1 MCQSLHVWS
10 RRIAL
15 ALVIALTIAPGC
27 AQKDPLISVPADP
40 PSQILIRGVPIFD
53 GISEERTF
61 PRDVL
66 LSDGRIT
73 RVAPGGSLKT
83 KADMVLIGGV
93 GLTLMPGLIDLHGH
107 VGSDSGPIWEGA
119 LPDPDRNLE
128 SYLYCGVTTVFDPG
142 ALETDTFDRR
152 NSVAA
157 GELSGPTMFSAG
169 PIFTAPG
176 GHPAALIQAMVPWYA
191 RWYLRPRFTREVAT
205 VEEARAGVQGL
216 LPYEPDAIKVVVD
229 AIPLEV
235 PIIGGDIVRAIVD
248 EARAHGLRT
257 VAHIGTVEDALR
269 AADAGVA
276 AWMHGVY
283 KERIPADAVPRMA
296 AADIPYVATSVVFDA
311 YADVFDGERVATR
324 LERETVDA
332 AVLDGFAPVPDNY
345 GPADLRRYVEVLAA
359 TREDRCEN
367 IRLMHDAGVT
377 VLAGADAQ
385 SGVFPGPGL
394 HRELVLLA
402 ACGLTPAE
410 ALRAAT
416 GEAARFVADDPD
428 PEFGIVAEGKR
439 ADLILVEG
447 DPTADITATER
458 IREVFQRGVR
468 LERHPL
474 GS

>member
-1 MCQSLHVWS
+1 MRHPFDVST
-10 RRIAL
+10 RRLAL
-15 ALVIALTIAPGC
+15 ALTTTLIVWAGC
-27 AQKDPLISVPADP
+27 AQPDPLISVPDDP
-40 PSQILIRGVPIFD
+40 PTRILIRSVPIFD
-53 GISEERTF
+53 GTSLERTF

-66 LSDGRIT
+66 IADGRIA
-73 RVAPGGSLKT
+73 RIAPSGSV
-83 KADMVLIGGV
+83 KARADIQVIAGV
-93 GLTLMPGLIDLHGH
+93 GLTLIPGLIDVHGH
-107 VGSDSGPIWEGA
+107 VGSDSGPVWEGA

-152 NSVAA
+152 NAVAA
-157 GELSGPTMFSAG
+157 GELVGPTMFSAG
-169 PIFTAPG
+169 PIFTTPG
-176 GHPAALIQAMVPWYA
+176 GHPAALLQAMVPWYL
-191 RWYLRPRFTREVAT
+191 RWYLLPRFTREVAS

-216 LPYEPDAIKVVVD
+216 LSYEPDAIKVVVD

-235 PIIGGDIVRAIVD
+235 PILGGDIVRAIVD

-257 VAHIGTVEDALR
+257 VAHIGTVDDALR

-283 KERIPADAVPRMA
+283 KERIPTDVLPRIA
-296 AADIPYVATSVVFDA
+296 AAGIPYVATSVVFDA
-311 YADVFDGERVATR
+311 YADVFRGGRVATR

-332 AVLDGFAPVPDNY
+332 AVLSSFAPVPDGY
-345 GPADLRRYVEVLAA
+345 GPENLRRYVEHLAG

-367 IRLMHDAGVT
+367 VRMVHEAGVT

-394 HRELVLLA
+394 HRELALLA

-416 GEAARFVADDPD
+416 GDAARFLADDPD
-428 PEFGIVAEGKR
+428 PEFGIIAEGKR
-439 ADLILVEG
+439 ADLILVDG

-458 IREVFQRGVR
+458 IHKVFQRGIP
-468 LERHPL
+468 LERHPVEP
-474 GS
+474 